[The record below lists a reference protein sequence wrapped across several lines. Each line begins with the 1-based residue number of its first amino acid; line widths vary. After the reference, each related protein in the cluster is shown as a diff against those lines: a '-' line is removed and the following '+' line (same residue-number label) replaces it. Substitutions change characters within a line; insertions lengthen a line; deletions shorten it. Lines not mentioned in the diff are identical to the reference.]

1 MGRMIKIWL
10 IVLLASFMCTESQAQ
25 LGRILSNA
33 SKTAGSGLFSKKK
46 KGKEI
51 EVKDPKTGKI
61 KKIRYTYRD
70 WKTEDIYAKRGNW
83 RDEAMLNK
91 IIRGIHQQEEF
102 DNSKRSADDPMK
114 DRKIA
119 DIVMESSNWKIER
132 TDLGATTR
140 RIAFVYLI
148 CELTSGEDIVEFYYV
163 ESPYEGNSF
172 SDNFN
177 IGWARQYAARFN
189 VSLNDWVRTAKDS
202 LPQKYK
208 ALYGSTIL
216 KESSF
221 IQSLTT

>member
-1 MGRMIKIWL
+1 
-10 IVLLASFMCTESQAQ
+10 
-25 LGRILSNA
+25 
-33 SKTAGSGLFSKKK
+33 
-46 KGKEI
+46 
-51 EVKDPKTGKI
+51 
-61 KKIRYTYRD
+61 
-70 WKTEDIYAKRGNW
+70 
-83 RDEAMLNK
+83 
-91 IIRGIHQQEEF
+91 
-102 DNSKRSADDPMK
+102 MK

-132 TDLGATTR
+132 TDLGATTG

-177 IGWARQYAARFN
+177 IGWARQYGARFN
-189 VSLNDWVRTAKDS
+189 VSLNDWARTVKDS

-208 ALYGSTIL
+208 AMYGSTIL

-221 IQSLTT
+221 IQSLTTR

>member
-1 MGRMIKIWL
+1 
-10 IVLLASFMCTESQAQ
+10 
-25 LGRILSNA
+25 
-33 SKTAGSGLFSKKK
+33 
-46 KGKEI
+46 
-51 EVKDPKTGKI
+51 
-61 KKIRYTYRD
+61 
-70 WKTEDIYAKRGNW
+70 
-83 RDEAMLNK
+83 MLNK

-102 DNSKRSADDPMK
+102 DNSKRSDDDPMK

-132 TDLGATTR
+132 IDLGATTG
-140 RIAFVYLI
+140 RIAFFYLI

-177 IGWARQYAARFN
+177 IGRARLYSARFN
-189 VSLNDWVRTAKDS
+189 VSLSDWARTAKDS

-208 ALYGSTIL
+208 AMYGSTIL

-221 IQSLTT
+221 IQSMTT